1 LQQDLSPRRDS
12 ASQTAT
18 KTEQPIQNVAYATGA
33 MDRSHQADT
42 GKERQA
48 KPLHKTQAARP
59 QADCIFQVVGNTH
72 RQGTPN
78 ESHEKQGA

>member
-1 LQQDLSPRRDS
+1 M
-12 ASQTAT
+12 
-18 KTEQPIQNVAYATGA
+18 N
-33 MDRSHQADT
+33 RSHQADA

-48 KPLHKTQAARP
+48 KPLHKTQATRP

-72 RQGTPN
+72 RQGTRN